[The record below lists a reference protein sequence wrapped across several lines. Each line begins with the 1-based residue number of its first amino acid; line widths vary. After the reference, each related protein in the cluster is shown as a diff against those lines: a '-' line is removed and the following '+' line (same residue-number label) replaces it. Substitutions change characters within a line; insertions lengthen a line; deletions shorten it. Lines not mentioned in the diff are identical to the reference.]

1 MTAASLSMFS
11 SPTQDKRREKQA
23 IVRQIKSEQ
32 ATYGKNINDAYKRLQ
47 VKVNGPRNYLN

>member
-1 MTAASLSMFS
+1 MFS